1 MSNYSMMQIVQKCT
15 ALSRYLQIP
24 ELATFAS
31 NLKRVRED
39 RGITQ
44 EKLAE
49 AADLNVRTLQR
60 IESAKMNPLTTTL
73 MRLQA
78 ALGCSWEDLFRT
90 E

>member
-1 MSNYSMMQIVQKCT
+1 LNRVGQWRKTAQCT

-24 ELATFAS
+24 ELVTFAS
-31 NLKRVRED
+31 NLKRMREE

-44 EKLAE
+44 EMLAE
-49 AADLNVRTLQR
+49 AVDLNVRTLQR

-78 ALGCSWEDLFRT
+78 ALGCSWEDLFRK